1 NMIIAIGVTF
11 CVVAV
16 GAGLLIAFVSSPN
29 KGTGTPQATSIA
41 STTSQARP
49 TNSSASAAPAATAAA
64 TAAPATSAPTQAPS
78 AATAVPATPAATSK
92 PAPTAAPAAAP
103 TIAATGYVEYTVQ
116 KGDILGRIAQKY
128 DVSVREILAINDIAN
143 PDSLTVGQ
151 VLRIPQ
157 K

>member
-1 NMIIAIGVTF
+1 
-11 CVVAV
+11 
-16 GAGLLIAFVSSPN
+16 
-29 KGTGTPQATSIA
+29 
-41 STTSQARP
+41 
-49 TNSSASAAPAATAAA
+49 
-64 TAAPATSAPTQAPS
+64 
-78 AATAVPATPAATSK
+78 
-92 PAPTAAPAAAP
+92 
-103 TIAATGYVEYTVQ
+103 VQ

>member
-1 NMIIAIGVTF
+1 MPIVD
-11 CVVAV
+11 
-16 GAGLLIAFVSSPN
+16 
-29 KGTGTPQATSIA
+29 
-41 STTSQARP
+41 
-49 TNSSASAAPAATAAA
+49 AAA
-64 TAAPATSAPTQAPS
+64 CARESVNGPNI
-78 AATAVPATPAATSK
+78 
-92 PAPTAAPAAAP
+92 AAPAAAP